1 MSKNRFLNNK
11 TAADIDGRVER
22 VLRGLGHP
30 EPPLALP
37 DVRELLKLD
46 RAFYTAEDPRLTRE
60 VISRIRIAGIQI
72 YRRPTLLLDAIRKAS
87 LQALYLPD
95 RKRILLNG
103 NLPEKKHRW
112 HEAHEIGHSLIP
124 WHEEVMLGD
133 NSYTLS
139 QDCREQVEVEANFA
153 AARLLFLR
161 ERFTDEAR
169 SLDPSIK
176 AVRELHGIFGN
187 TLSTTLYRFVETAG
201 AERPMV
207 GMITDHPHRTRRSAT
222 FDPSR
227 PCRHLIQSPAFAR
240 YFGRL
245 SEADLFAAVAS
256 YCGSQGGGLLG
267 EDELSLTDDNGGR
280 HCFFFETFFNRYDAL
295 TLGTYVHPE
304 IRLAAMS
311 G

>member
-1 MSKNRFLNNK
+1 MSKNRFLNHK
-11 TAADIDGRVER
+11 TAADIDSRVER

-30 EPPLALP
+30 EPPLVLL

-46 RAFYTAEDPRLTRE
+46 RAFYTAEDSGIARE

-95 RKRILLNG
+95 RKRILLDG
-103 NLPEKKHRW
+103 SLPEKKHRW

-124 WHEEVMLGD
+124 WHEDAMFGD
-133 NSYTLS
+133 DKHTLS
-139 QDCREQVEVEANFA
+139 QDCREQVEAEANFA
-153 AARLLFLR
+153 AGKLLFLR

-176 AVRELHGIFGN
+176 TVQELHGIFGN
-187 TLSTTLYRFVETAG
+187 TLSTTLYRFVEAAG

-207 GMITDHPHRTRRSAT
+207 GMISDHPHETRRPAT

-245 SEADLFAAVAS
+245 SEADLFAAVVG
-256 YCGSQGGGLLG
+256 YCGSQGGGPLG
-267 EDELSLTDDNGGR
+267 EGELVLTDNNGGR

-295 TLGTYVHPE
+295 TLGTHLRPQV
-304 IRLAAMS
+304 RFVAMS
-311 G
+311 E

>member
-60 VISRIRIAGIQI
+60 VISRIRIAGIQV

-124 WHEEVMLGD
+124 WHEEVMLWD

-139 QDCREQVEVEANFA
+139 QDCHEQVEVEANFA

-201 AERPMV
+201 TERPMV
-207 GMITDHPHRTRRSAT
+207 GLITDHPHRMRRI
-222 FDPSR
+222 
-227 PCRHLIQSPAFAR
+227 RHVRSVEAVPAFD
-240 YFGRL
+240 
-245 SEADLFAAVAS
+245 SVAGFRAILRKIVGS
-256 YCGSQGGGLLG
+256 GPVRRCGQLLRQPRRRHSG
-267 EDELSLTDDNGGR
+267 ERRTEPHRRQWGP
-280 HCFFFETFFNRYDAL
+280 AL
-295 TLGTYVHPE
+295 LLLRDVLQP
-304 IRLAAMS
+304 I
-311 G
+311 